1 MIKIEFLDKLYT
13 WKVIAEQELE
23 NLEEQLEKASQP
35 SGMSNELK
43 IKIKHQE
50 SIVNRYKTTI
60 TTYLSIHND

>member
-35 SGMSNELK
+35 SGMANELK
-43 IKIKHQE
+43 IKIQHQE